1 MDSSGLA
8 DNTVGSLQ
16 VAESGCSASSGD
28 AYTPINATHASRPA
42 VGHVALPST
51 VHARSASVGSVCCF
65 LRWSN

>member
-28 AYTPINATHASRPA
+28 AYARITATHASSPA
-42 VGHVALPST
+42 VGTTKNLVIHD
-51 VHARSASVGSVCCF
+51 
-65 LRWSN
+65 N